1 AAQAAARADVTDQVR
16 ARRVQQDLAE
26 PPQTRRVRRSV
37 AGGGGGELPELA
49 GRDLAA
55 REVDRQRVGGR
66 KGLHAAKDGA
76 LAIVAVAVDEKVDDR
91 VVIGHGGEVR
101 KREQRLDLGREQ
113 EVARRRGVVERLD
126 SEPVARAEQAA
137 QPAIP
142 DGEREHA
149 LNAFE
154 TALAPP
160 S

>member
-1 AAQAAARADVTDQVR
+1 
-16 ARRVQQDLAE
+16 
-26 PPQTRRVRRSV
+26 
-37 AGGGGGELPELA
+37 
-49 GRDLAA
+49 
-55 REVDRQRVGGR
+55 
-66 KGLHAAKDGA
+66 HAAKDGA

-160 S
+160 SVRLEQHLGIGARAEPAARPLQLAPQLAMVVDLAIEND